1 MYSNSHSKREGLQDL
16 NKNDEVIFKIEND
29 PRIFSGGQILRKYS
43 LDELPQLINVL
54 KGEMSLVGPRPLF
67 QEDTAYFN
75 KQYMRRL
82 NVLPGLTGLLQ
93 INERNTSEFEV
104 WYQYDIEYITNW
116 SLYLDFKILFKTP
129 FSLFKNSSKG
139 L

>member
-1 MYSNSHSKREGLQDL
+1 MERYSRCTNLEQCTPTHTLREGLQDL

-82 NVLPGLTGLLQ
+82 NVTR
-93 INERNTSEFEV
+93 IDRAFAN
-104 WYQYDIEYITNW
+104 
-116 SLYLDFKILFKTP
+116 K
-129 FSLFKNSSKG
+129 
-139 L
+139 